1 MRLADARLL
10 DGSLVDIDLDGS
22 SIARVSPAGSTAT
35 AAERVALDGAAV
47 VPGLWDSHTHMGQ
60 WALFRARPSVLE
72 APTAAAAALVAQEA
86 AATHAGP
93 GPLVLVGMRD
103 GLWPD
108 APSAALLDAA
118 TGDVPTLVISSDVHC
133 SWPNTAM
140 ARLLGR
146 APADVLFRED
156 EAFDVLTLVD
166 RMLDTAA
173 VDRLVDDALAVAASR
188 GVVGVVDLDF
198 DDAVGAWARGTRRT
212 PARVRAGV
220 YAAEL
225 ELLAERGLRG
235 GDALSGRA
243 QVGPLKVITD
253 GSLGTRTAWTA
264 EPYGHAHDALTT
276 GVRTVGAA
284 ELERLLVR
292 AGELGLDAAIHA
304 IGDAAVTA
312 AIDALE
318 RAGRGGRIEHAQLVA
333 AADVP
338 RMARA
343 GIVASV
349 QPEHALDDRELTAAL
364 WADRAH
370 DAYRLRSFLE
380 AGVVLSMGSDAPV
393 TPLDPWL
400 AIATAVTRTRG
411 DEAPWQPEEA
421 IGLEAAVAA
430 SAPTAIRAGQ
440 PADLVVLDAAPPSAA
455 EIADDPNAAAARL
468 RGMPVRATLL
478 DGEAIFGALA

>member
-10 DGSLVDIDLDGS
+10 DGSLVDIDLAGEA
-22 SIARVSPAGSTAT
+22 IARVSPAGSTPSAG
-35 AAERVALDGAAV
+35 ERIALDGAPV
-47 VPGLWDSHTHMGQ
+47 VPGLWDAHTHMAQ
-60 WALFRARPSVLE
+60 WALFRARPSVLD
-72 APTAAAAALVAQEA
+72 APTAAAAALVAREA
-86 AATHAGP
+86 AAAHPGP

-108 APSAALLDAA
+108 APTAALLDAA
-118 TGDVPTLVISSDVHC
+118 TGDVPTLVVSSDVHS

-146 APADVLFRED
+146 EPADALFREE

-166 RMLDTAA
+166 RMLERAA
-173 VDRLVDDALAVAASR
+173 VDRLVVDALAAAASR

-198 DDAVGAWARGTRRT
+198 DDAVGAWLRGTRRT

-220 YAAEL
+220 YPAGL

-235 GDALSGRA
+235 GDALAGRA
-243 QVGPLKVITD
+243 QVGPFKVITD

-264 EPYGHAHDALTT
+264 EPYGHDHASH
-276 GVRTVGAA
+276 GVVNVGGE
-284 ELERLLVR
+284 ELDRLLVR
-292 AGELGLDAAIHA
+292 AGELGLDAAVHA
-304 IGDAAVTA
+304 IGDAAVAA

-349 QPEHALDDRELTAAL
+349 QPEHALDDRELTGAL
-364 WADRAH
+364 WADRSH
-370 DAYRLRSFLE
+370 DAYRLRSFLD
-380 AGVVLSMGSDAPV
+380 AGVALSLGSDAPV

-411 DEAPWQPEEA
+411 DERPWQPEEA
-421 IGLEAAVAA
+421 IGLEEAVTA
-430 SAPTAIRAGQ
+430 SAPTSIRAGQ
-440 PADLVVLDAAPPSAA
+440 PADLVVLDAAPPTAA
-455 EIADDPNAAAARL
+455 EVADGPNGAAARL
-468 RGMPVRATLL
+468 RAMPVRATLVA
-478 DGEAIFGALA
+478 GEAVFGTLG